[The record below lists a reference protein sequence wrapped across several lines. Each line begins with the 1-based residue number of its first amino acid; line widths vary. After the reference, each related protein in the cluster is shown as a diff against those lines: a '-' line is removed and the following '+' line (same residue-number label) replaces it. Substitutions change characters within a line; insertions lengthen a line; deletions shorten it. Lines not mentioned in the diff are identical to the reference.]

1 MFCME
6 ISLFNFRYK
15 WKRQQTH
22 TLSQNVKISF
32 QLEFKNSRWVLKISL
47 HLMKFQFN
55 SQEEHAIAAH
65 MFHSN
70 ILGSNRRLVL
80 KVVLIV
86 SMVYGISYG
95 KWKDSAQG
103 PLVEACSCPFS
114 YLAYVTYHW
123 STETFTSSTRKLHI
137 KLTARTCVCTYA
149 KKLHTY
155 SSTKRLKI
163 VILFR
168 KKWGGVWIPVPLK
181 RVCRVYLQTVI
192 DRHRNREASVQ
203 ELN

>member
-1 MFCME
+1 
-6 ISLFNFRYK
+6 
-15 WKRQQTH
+15 
-22 TLSQNVKISF
+22 
-32 QLEFKNSRWVLKISL
+32 
-47 HLMKFQFN
+47 MKFQFN

-70 ILGSNRRLVL
+70 ILESNRRLVL
-80 KVVLIV
+80 KVFLIV
-86 SMVYGISYG
+86 SIVYGISYG
-95 KWKDSAQG
+95 KWKDPAQG

-155 SSTKRLKI
+155 SSTKILKI

-192 DRHRNREASVQ
+192 DRHRNREASAQ
-203 ELN
+203 KLN

>member
-1 MFCME
+1 
-6 ISLFNFRYK
+6 
-15 WKRQQTH
+15 
-22 TLSQNVKISF
+22 
-32 QLEFKNSRWVLKISL
+32 
-47 HLMKFQFN
+47 MKFQFN

-114 YLAYVTYHW
+114 YLAYVTYH
-123 STETFTSSTRKLHI
+123 
-137 KLTARTCVCTYA
+137 
-149 KKLHTY
+149 
-155 SSTKRLKI
+155 
-163 VILFR
+163 
-168 KKWGGVWIPVPLK
+168 
-181 RVCRVYLQTVI
+181 
-192 DRHRNREASVQ
+192 
-203 ELN
+203 